1 MAKFG
6 SQSAATSSGPKKR
19 DHRAGQKL
27 AKQKSYEKQ
36 AKRKKIKLEELTV
49 FTQQIA
55 AMLEAG
61 LPLVAALE
69 ALEEQSDNP
78 VFQIIIRNVKNEVS
92 AGRSFS
98 DSCRDY
104 PRAFPTLFVSMVEAG
119 EASGSLAEIL
129 DKTSTYF
136 EETVKLMKQV
146 KGALVYPSVVI
157 GLAIILVNVLLI
169 FVIPVF
175 SEMFT
180 GFGAE
185 LPKPTQLLIGFSDF
199 LKTYIIF
206 LIMGLVGIFTL
217 VKRFC
222 ATPKG
227 RVIKDNVIIKLP
239 VIGELTRKVNLSRFC
254 RTYAE
259 KYVGIQKEQFKR
271 LGVLAEWDKPY
282 LTMNYDYEAATVAE
296 LGKLYLNGSV
306 YRGKKPVYWCASCKT
321 ALAEA
326 EVEYAGH
333 KTPSI
338 YVKFPVVSDIS
349 AKFPPLKGEKASV
362 VIWTTT
368 PWTLPANLAVAL
380 SQMGKR
386 VLLVDTDLRKSTL
399 HRVFHRDR
407 SPGLVTVLVEKE
419 WQTVLETAIRET
431 ETTGLYLLAAGERPP
446 NPNEMLASEKMGQ
459 LIDLLSKRFDF
470 ILFDTPPLLQ
480 ISDAVVLSQRL
491 DGVVLVV
498 RGGKTSKDSLKDA
511 AELLSKAQTDIIGVV
526 LNDIDFRRE
535 RYYYAYQYK
544 YYGKYYDEEG
554 AEGTKRGGKNK
565 QGKGGKQ

>member
-61 LPLVAALE
+61 LPLVGALE

-104 PRAFPTLFVSMVEAG
+104 PRAFPNLFVSMVEAG

-206 LIMGLVGIFTL
+206 LIMGLVVIFTL

-254 RTYAE
+254 RTYAILMRSGVPIL
-259 KYVGIQKEQFKR
+259 KTLDIVASASGNTYVERACKNISKHISAGGQVSEIVADDPYFPPMVKHMSRAGEQTGNVDGMLLKVADF
-271 LGVLAEWDKPY
+271 
-282 LTMNYDYEAATVAE
+282 YD
-296 LGKLYLNGSV
+296 
-306 YRGKKPVYWCASCKT
+306 
-321 ALAEA
+321 A
-326 EVEYAGH
+326 EVETLVAALTSLMEPLLITFLG
-333 KTPSI
+333 
-338 YVKFPVVSDIS
+338 VVIGGIVMAMFLPIFQLS
-349 AKFPPLKGEKASV
+349 SV
-362 VIWTTT
+362 V
-368 PWTLPANLAVAL
+368 
-380 SQMGKR
+380 K
-386 VLLVDTDLRKSTL
+386 
-399 HRVFHRDR
+399 
-407 SPGLVTVLVEKE
+407 
-419 WQTVLETAIRET
+419 
-431 ETTGLYLLAAGERPP
+431 
-446 NPNEMLASEKMGQ
+446 
-459 LIDLLSKRFDF
+459 
-470 ILFDTPPLLQ
+470 
-480 ISDAVVLSQRL
+480 
-491 DGVVLVV
+491 
-498 RGGKTSKDSLKDA
+498 
-511 AELLSKAQTDIIGVV
+511 
-526 LNDIDFRRE
+526 
-535 RYYYAYQYK
+535 
-544 YYGKYYDEEG
+544 
-554 AEGTKRGGKNK
+554 
-565 QGKGGKQ
+565 